1 MNPHLWRVSTAD
13 HNTTGA
19 LEIEILVAAT
29 RAIVER
35 KTVAI
40 PPPTIQSLMGMD
52 AARNEPS
59 REQASEGETLTIN
72 RRGAVARRVWFVC
85 GTP

>member
-1 MNPHLWRVSTAD
+1 MSGTSMNPHLWRVSTAD

-40 PPPTIQSLMGMD
+40 PPPTIQSLMGVDAALD
-52 AARNEPS
+52 AARNEPGGRRES
-59 REQASEGETLTIN
+59 RY
-72 RRGAVARRVWFVC
+72 R
-85 GTP
+85 